1 MAHLAKTGKFK
12 VWSTPSTEEGSVFV
26 NELNRNP
33 SSLVVVGGRK
43 VTVED
48 VASVAVLMHSVSLD
62 QSTIDKIDTD
72 LASAKSKI
80 GFSHPALSA
89 VTQIDSAVYDI
100 ILNRAALFVRIV
112 SLMVC
117 RSGVRSE
124 VIECLV
130 EMLHSNVI
138 PNFSSPELAGL
149 ELCAC
154 LTGATSSCFCDG
166 VLMSSASAFAEADI
180 TPIGLT
186 DSEFSTLKLG
196 QFFSTGCICLIA
208 SGAANLGSMID
219 CVSALSCDTFGIS
232 IEPFDAVH
240 FDVCRPHRGQIAS
253 ATNLRLLLEGSKR
266 VKNANAEP
274 SFTDLVFGNIPQVH
288 GPSLESISSLV
299 K

>member
-12 VWSTPSTEEGSVFV
+12 VWSTPFTVEGSVFS
-26 NELNRNP
+26 NESYGN
-33 SSLVVVGGRK
+33 SSHTVVVGGRK

-72 LASAKSKI
+72 LASSKVKI
-80 GFSHPALSA
+80 SFSHEELST
-89 VTQIDSAVYDI
+89 VTQNNRAIYDVAFC
-100 ILNRAALFVRIV
+100 RAALFVRIV

-124 VIECLV
+124 VVECLV
-130 EMLHSNVI
+130 EMLDSNVI

-149 ELCAC
+149 ELCYI
-154 LTGATSSCFCDG
+154 LTGENATCFYNGELTSSIT
-166 VLMSSASAFAEADI
+166 AFAEADI
-180 TPIGLT
+180 TPIGLS

-196 QFFSTGCICLIA
+196 QFFSTGCICLVA

-240 FDVCRPHRGQIAS
+240 FDTCRPHRGQIAS

-266 VKNANAEP
+266 TKNANADP

-288 GPSLESISSLV
+288 GPSLESISSIV